1 MHKAISIIIITLF
14 VIGLSVTVFAQDG
27 ASDYCTADPDDGSGL
42 AECGSPTDN
51 ECYAGGVLEGKCDSP
66 WLWNAGWYLARFNQ
80 GLISREDFPDFYGG
94 VLPPVVE
101 VVEEVVSSGAGNPG
115 MSLMSVCKANFMAE
129 YCAYSDHT
137 GTRDSGANGSVEEV
151 QLFLPA
157 GTGTCPVGYTE
168 VNTRPITNWHGGLFS
183 NADLAPLGMD
193 NTWEFC
199 FKPAV

>member
-27 ASDYCTADPDDGSGL
+27 ASDYCTTDPDDGSGL

-101 VVEEVVSSGAGNPG
+101 VAEEIVSS
-115 MSLMSVCKANFMAE
+115 SLLSVCKTGFGAE
-129 YCAYSDHT
+129 FCAFSNKT
-137 GTRDSGANGSVEEV
+137 GTRDESADGSVEEV

-168 VNTRPITNWHGGLFS
+168 VNTLSIMGWHGGLFS
-183 NADLAPLGMD
+183 DADLAPLGMD
-193 NTWEFC
+193 NTWEYC
-199 FKPAV
+199 YKPAV